1 MTLGSTLD
9 LRSNAIRLAMVG
21 LMAAFAVAC
30 STAQPPKELDSAR
43 RAYDA
48 AAADPNLTKY
58 ASVPLYE
65 AKKDLDRATAAWD
78 KDKDADEVAHIA
90 TLAGKRVKIAETVAE
105 GAKARADRETL
116 LKSREQ
122 IQLQARDKEIAD
134 LESLRVSELESRDKE
149 IAELKAEH
157 SDEGMVLTLG
167 GDVLFK
173 TGGSI
178 VSPGAQASLDR
189 VVQFLDKNADREV
202 VISGHTDSTGG
213 LETNRILSE
222 KRAAAV
228 GGFLVS
234 RGISQSRIA
243 TRGFGSTL
251 PLAANETAEGRQQ
264 NRRVDIMILNAGEK
278 AAEHVLAKP

>member
-48 AAADPNLTKY
+48 AAADPNLTTY

-149 IAELKAEH
+149 IAELKAVH

>member
-122 IQLQARDKEIAD
+122 IQLETRDKEIAD

-149 IAELKAEH
+149 IAELKAVH

>member
-48 AAADPNLTKY
+48 AAADPNLSKY

-264 NRRVDIMILNAGEK
+264 NRRVDIVILNAGEK

>member
-178 VSPGAQASLDR
+178 VSPGAQA
-189 VVQFLDKNADREV
+189 
-202 VISGHTDSTGG
+202 
-213 LETNRILSE
+213 
-222 KRAAAV
+222 
-228 GGFLVS
+228 
-234 RGISQSRIA
+234 
-243 TRGFGSTL
+243 
-251 PLAANETAEGRQQ
+251 
-264 NRRVDIMILNAGEK
+264 
-278 AAEHVLAKP
+278 